1 MRRRSSTLLSRLAL
15 TLLALAGFVAP
26 AAERE
31 LDGVVQ
37 TRRATPTAPA
47 EAAAEW
53 AVEVQALPAPEV
65 SRGEAL
71 SWTPFHGNSQRR
83 YLLHRAWLL

>member
-1 MRRRSSTLLSRLAL
+1 VTSRSSTLLSRLAL
-15 TLLALAGFVAP
+15 ALLALAGFVAP

-37 TRRATPTAPA
+37 TSRATRAAPA
-47 EAAAEW
+47 EERAG
-53 AVEVQALPAPEV
+53 EVQALPAPEAP
-65 SRGEAL
+65 RCAPA
-71 SWTPFHGNSQRR
+71 SWNPFHGNAERR

>member
-1 MRRRSSTLLSRLAL
+1 MFSRLAL

-37 TRRATPTAPA
+37 TSRATRAAPA
-47 EAAAEW
+47 EAS
-53 AVEVQALPAPEV
+53 AVEVQALPAPV
-65 SRGEAL
+65 ASRGEPL
-71 SWTPFHGNSQRR
+71 SWTPFHGNSARR